1 MVKATNIQWDID
13 LEDGETYEDA
23 IKSLSLPNELFIPK
37 TLKTEDEISDYISDL
52 TGFCHRGFSLKKS

>member
-23 IKSLSLPNELFIPK
+23 IKSLGLPNELFIPK

-52 TGFCHRGFSLKKS
+52 TGFCHRGFSLKTS

>member
-1 MVKATNIQWDID
+1 MVKVTNIQWDID
-13 LEDGETYEDA
+13 LKDGETYKDA
-23 IKSLSLPNELFIPK
+23 IKALGLPNELFIPK